1 MFAASTSRRRA
12 PSASAF
18 GWMPSAA
25 SISLLMRGTFP
36 SDVATVMSKLRARR
50 SMPHERHGTSV
61 LGTPAESRKVV
72 ESGKTLPPGGKTLPP
87 VAARRSL
94 PPGARCRTALAAA
107 RIATAWPS
115 RARFRRRRAARRCAQ
130 IRHHGACKLVRIE
143 LREQLIGARGK
154 ARLPVEYGAQ
164 RRVHHHVKVLEP
176 RVLA

>member
-61 LGTPAESRKVV
+61 LGTLAESRKVV

-87 VAARRSL
+87 
-94 PPGARCRTALAAA
+94 AAA

-130 IRHHGACKLVRIE
+130 IRHHGACTLVRIG

-154 ARLPVEYGAQ
+154 ARLPAEYGAQ
-164 RRVHHHVKVLEP
+164 RRVHHHVKVRSEER
-176 RVLA
+176 RVGNESR